1 MREYANGDYSMVRA
15 FLVASGFGPDGL
27 PGTRR
32 DYVVGKPVRARSWSD
47 VTAVEYLVD
56 GDGNVSFEEV
66 GRPDAPF

>member
-1 MREYANGDYSMVRA
+1 MVRA